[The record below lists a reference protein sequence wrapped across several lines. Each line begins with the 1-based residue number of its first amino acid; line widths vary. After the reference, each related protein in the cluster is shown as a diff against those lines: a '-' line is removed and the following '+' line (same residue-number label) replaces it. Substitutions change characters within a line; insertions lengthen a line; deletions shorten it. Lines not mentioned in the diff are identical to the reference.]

1 MSILLTGTN
10 GFLGGYLFKKLS
22 TSRVIPYDRKNDNAV
37 DWKDLEGLIHCAGL
51 AHNSH
56 DNKMKELYY
65 EANVILTKNLINHFA
80 NSPAHFFIFISTATV
95 YENTPNQNNIDE
107 SIVGRDLSIYA
118 ESKLQAEKE
127 LLKIKNKKIFILR
140 PSVIVG
146 PNPKGNIRLLHKL
159 IKTKLPIPI
168 PAKSSPN
175 NLTDI
180 RNLSKVIEFLV
191 GNYTDIESG
200 IYNINDNHRP
210 NIEDILTSI
219 ANEKGIKVR
228 LVKIPNRIF
237 LIGLEIISFIKPS
250 ISKKLHSLFF
260 DSTKI
265 SNQKVS
271 KIVSLNYNSF
281 Q

>member
-1 MSILLTGTN
+1 MNILLTGST
-10 GFLGGYLFKKLS
+10 GFLGSYLFKNLDTFSLLS
-22 TSRVIPYDRKNDNAV
+22 FDRKKSDKVKWENLQGV
-37 DWKDLEGLIHCAGL
+37 IHCAGL

-56 DNKMKELYY
+56 DKKLKELYY
-65 EANVILTKNLINHFA
+65 EANVNLTKNLINHFT

-95 YENTPNQNNIDE
+95 YENIPNLISIDE
-107 SIVGRDLSIYA
+107 SVVGKNLSIYA
-118 ESKLQAEKE
+118 ESKLKAEEE
-127 LLKIKNKKIFILR
+127 LLKNKNKKIFILR

-159 IKTKLPIPI
+159 VETKLPILI
-168 PAKSSPN
+168 PSKSSPN

-180 RNLSKVIEFLV
+180 RNISKVIEFLV
-191 GNYTDIESG
+191 ENYAEVESG
-200 IYNINDNHRP
+200 VYNINDNHKP
-210 NIEDILTSI
+210 NIEDILKSI
-219 ANEKGIKVR
+219 ANEKGIKVT

-237 LIGLEIISFIKPS
+237 LFGLKIISFVKPS

-260 DSTKI
+260 DSTEI

-271 KIVSLNYNSF
+271 KIVSLTFNSF

>member
-1 MSILLTGTN
+1 MKILLTGTN
-10 GFLGGYLFKKLS
+10 GFLGGYLFKNFS
-22 TSRVIPYDRKNDNAV
+22 TSRVIPYDRKNDSAV

-65 EANVILTKNLINHFA
+65 GANVKLTKNLINHFI
-80 NSPAHFFIFISTATV
+80 NSPAHFFIFISTATI
-95 YENTPNQNNIDE
+95 YENTPNQNNIEE

-118 ESKLQAEKE
+118 ESKLKAEEE

-159 IKTKLPIPI
+159 IETKLPIPI
-168 PAKSSPN
+168 PSKSSPN

-191 GNYTDIESG
+191 ENYAEIESG

-210 NIEDILTSI
+210 NIEDILKSI

-237 LIGLEIISFIKPS
+237 LFGLKIVSFMEPN

-271 KIVSLNYNSF
+271 KIVCLSYNSF

>member
-1 MSILLTGTN
+1 MNILLTGST
-10 GFLGGYLFKKLS
+10 GFLGSYFLKNFS
-22 TSRVIPYDRKNDNAV
+22 ASRLIPYDRKSDGSAN
-37 DWKDLEGLIHCAGL
+37 WKDLEGLIHCAGL

-56 DNKMKELYY
+56 DKKLKELYY
-65 EANVILTKNLINHFA
+65 EANVKLTKNLINHFT
-80 NSPAHFFIFISTATV
+80 NSPSRFFIFISTATI
-95 YENTPNQNNIDE
+95 YENTPTGNTIDE
-107 SIVGRDLSIYA
+107 SIVGNNLSIYA

-127 LLKIKNKKIFILR
+127 LLKIKDKKIFILR

-159 IKTKLPIPI
+159 VKTKLPIPI

-191 GNYTDIESG
+191 ENYSEVESG

-210 NIEDILTSI
+210 NIEDILISI
-219 ANEKGIKVR
+219 ANENRTKVR
-228 LVKIPNRIF
+228 LFKIPNRII
-237 LIGLEIISFIKPS
+237 LIGLKIISFVKPS

-260 DSTKI
+260 DSTEI
-265 SNQKVS
+265 SNQKIS
-271 KIVSLNYNSF
+271 KIVNLNYNSF

>member
-1 MSILLTGTN
+1 MNVLLTGST
-10 GFLGGYLFKKLS
+10 GFLGSYLFKNLDTFNLIS
-22 TSRVIPYDRKNDNAV
+22 YHRKKSDKVKWENLQGV
-37 DWKDLEGLIHCAGL
+37 IHCAGL

-56 DNKMKELYY
+56 DKKLKELYY
-65 EANVILTKNLINHFA
+65 DANVNLTKNLINHFT

-107 SIVGRDLSIYA
+107 SIVGKNLSIYA
-118 ESKLQAEKE
+118 ESKLKAEEE

-146 PNPKGNIRLLHKL
+146 PNPKGNIRLLNKL
-159 IKTKLPIPI
+159 VDTKLPIPI
-168 PAKSSPN
+168 PSKSSTN

-191 GNYTDIESG
+191 ENYAEIESG

-210 NIEDILTSI
+210 NIEEILNRI

-237 LIGLEIISFIKPS
+237 LFGLKIVSFMKPN

>member
-1 MSILLTGTN
+1 MNILLTGST
-10 GFLGGYLFKKLS
+10 GFLGSFLFKNLDSFRVLS
-22 TSRVIPYDRKNDNAV
+22 YNRKKSGEVEWENLQGV
-37 DWKDLEGLIHCAGL
+37 IHCAGL

-56 DNKMKELYY
+56 DKKLKELYY
-65 EANVILTKNLINHFA
+65 EANVDLTRNLITHFT
-80 NSPAHFFIFISTATV
+80 NSPARFFIFISTATV
-95 YENTPNQNNIDE
+95 YENIPNLTSIDE
-107 SIVGRDLSIYA
+107 AVVGNNLSIYA
-118 ESKLQAEKE
+118 ESKLKAEEE
-127 LLKIKNKKIFILR
+127 LLNINNKKIFILR

-159 IKTKLPIPI
+159 VETKLPILI
-168 PAKSSPN
+168 PSKSSPN

-191 GNYTDIESG
+191 ENYAEVESG
-200 IYNINDNHRP
+200 VYNINDNHRP
-210 NIEDILTSI
+210 NIEDILKSI
-219 ANEKGIKVR
+219 ANEKRTKVR
-228 LVKIPNRIF
+228 LLKIPNRIF
-237 LIGLEIISFIKPS
+237 LIGLKIISLVKPS

-271 KIVSLNYNSF
+271 KIVSLNFNSF

>member
-1 MSILLTGTN
+1 MNILLTGSK
-10 GFLGGYLFKKLS
+10 GFLGSYLFKNLDTFSLLS
-22 TSRVIPYDRKNDNAV
+22 YDRKKSDNV
-37 DWKDLEGLIHCAGL
+37 KWENLQGVIHCAGL

-56 DNKMKELYY
+56 DKKLKELYY
-65 EANVILTKNLINHFA
+65 EANVNLTKNLINHFT

-95 YENTPNQNNIDE
+95 YENTPNQNYVDE
-107 SIVGRDLSIYA
+107 SIVGKNLSIYA
-118 ESKLQAEKE
+118 ESKLKAEEE

-146 PNPKGNIRLLHKL
+146 PNPKGNIRLLIKL
-159 IKTKLPIPI
+159 VDTKLPIPI
-168 PAKSSPN
+168 PSKSSTN

-191 GNYTDIESG
+191 ENYAEIESG

-210 NIEDILTSI
+210 NIEDILNSI

-237 LIGLEIISFIKPS
+237 LFGLKIVSFMKPN

>member
-1 MSILLTGTN
+1 MKLLLTGSS
-10 GFLGGYLFKKLS
+10 GFLGSYLKKNL
-22 TSRVIPYDRKNDNAV
+22 TSYHLLPYNRRNNHV
-37 DWKDLEGLIHCAGL
+37 LDWKDLEGLIHCAGL

-56 DNKMKELYY
+56 NKKMKELYY
-65 EANVILTKNLINHFA
+65 EANVNLTKNLINHFT

-95 YENTPNQNNIDE
+95 YENTPNHNNIDE
-107 SIVGRDLSIYA
+107 SIIGKNLSIYA
-118 ESKLQAEKE
+118 ESKLKAEEE

-140 PSVIVG
+140 PSVIIG
-146 PNPKGNIRLLHKL
+146 PNPKGNIRFLNKL
-159 IKTKLPIPI
+159 VETKLPIPI
-168 PAKSSPN
+168 PSKSSPN

-191 GNYTDIESG
+191 ENYAEVDSG

-210 NIEDILTSI
+210 NIEDILKSI

-237 LIGLEIISFIKPS
+237 LIGLKIISFIKPS